1 MYLVHLIS
9 IDLELSRSLNS
20 PTLALLHKMVGGKG
34 SGGSISMSD
43 LIKYEALLNLP
54 YQAGFSASVVG
65 L

>member
-1 MYLVHLIS
+1 
-9 IDLELSRSLNS
+9 
-20 PTLALLHKMVGGKG
+20 
-34 SGGSISMSD
+34 MSD

>member
-1 MYLVHLIS
+1 
-9 IDLELSRSLNS
+9 
-20 PTLALLHKMVGGKG
+20 MVGGKG
-34 SGGSISMSD
+34 SGGSISMLD